1 MNNNLLLKT
10 FGKLFT
16 KKKLKLSK
24 FEKNVFSKYVYI
36 FWIFTGILLFYHAIP
51 RSVSLT
57 IPNVFIIFH
66 SKYDTTM
73 KTAFERFHYVYCLD
87 DRRVGNSLGQVLIVK
102 IL

>member
-1 MNNNLLLKT
+1 MFLANM
-10 FGKLFT
+10 
-16 KKKLKLSK
+16 
-24 FEKNVFSKYVYI
+24 YI
-36 FWIFTGILLFYHAIP
+36 FFGFSQAYYYFIIAIP

-66 SKYDTTM
+66 SKYDTAM
-73 KTAFERFHYVYCLD
+73 KIAFERFHYVCCLD